1 MTQAALTFSQIKAQ
15 LAAIRKKIPNAR
27 RVAFRSKAKWTG
39 NTRQEDGE
47 ETCLIHQCDS
57 PLAMRLALRESG
69 DSATT
74 VLITD
79 LDEREIG
86 DDILVRLKPRML
98 IPLESWQAV
107 KALFQA
113 RTIDPRITRHG
124 WIAETLME
132 LNPAEGFPPVASGF
146 LDAET
151 IWTILLNRII
161 GLDADCPD
169 LLSLL
174 KWSTNPS
181 HVARFRNAPAE
192 FRDAAIEWLVTS
204 AGPTV
209 ETVLHCVARHERA
222 DALPIGLAAGVVFHA
237 QAKGKLEKAAGKLEE
252 RYLGGQSPDP
262 IVLDRWAASSTEVVR
277 LQLSDTRLKQ
287 QLLQRADEILR
298 EVGAESHAWL
308 SDTSPLGFDLR
319 LAEFGERLLESI
331 STLLSSRDRESRDRQ
346 GAEETP
352 SSILSA
358 SLRARLEELFAI
370 RQSISQHDRHSRE
383 RRRLERVDMAMRL
396 VRWMMDRNDVQE
408 FKSLAEAASQH
419 LAEGGFVDWA
429 RLTLRSGDPV
439 RELSEAYAKLFDSV
453 TSIRERQSQ
462 RFAEL
467 LQDWTAAET
476 GSSRARQEADGL
488 KDRSLTV
495 AALTVAARRE
505 TDTIVPVEQV
515 LDRIVAP
522 IATHKPVLVI
532 VVDGMS
538 VAVFRELMADVLG
551 HDWVLLAEAGIGL
564 RPAMATVPSVTE
576 VSRTSLLCGRLMQGH
591 SANEKSGFSEHPAL
605 LRTCRS
611 GFPPVLFHKA
621 ALHESDDASLAADI
635 RKEIGSTHRRIVGV
649 VVNAV
654 DDHLMKGEQID
665 TRWSRDEIKVLPVL
679 LHEAK
684 TAGRTVVM
692 ISDHGHILDCNA
704 LNCSSRDRQGAE
716 TGDDLHPLPDGRGS
730 NLRRY
735 EGGERW
741 RMDEGSPA
749 DGELRITGPRVVI
762 PEAKTLIAPW
772 TERVRYGIKKN
783 GYHGGVSPQE
793 MIVPIAVLTVTDD
806 FPPGWVEAAVDL
818 PAWWD
823 VAAFSVSVD
832 DKPMQKFKP
841 QKPKEK
847 PAGVLFDL
855 DEEPVQQPSAPTV
868 PAAVSIAPEWITT
881 LLSAPVFEEQ
891 KRLGGRAVPANEVL
905 SRLLVAIDE
914 RGGKITSPALARA
927 IQFPLTRL
935 PGLLAKA
942 YRILNVDGYL
952 VLTRDEASDTVV
964 LDRKLL
970 LRQFD
975 LLDQ

>member
-1 MTQAALTFSQIKAQ
+1 MTQAALTFKQIKAQ
-15 LAAIRKKIPNAR
+15 LAAIRRKIPNTR
-27 RVAFRSKAKWTG
+27 SVAFRSTVKWTG
-39 NTRQEDGE
+39 NTRQVDGG

-57 PLAMRLALRESG
+57 PLAMRLALREGG
-69 DSATT
+69 DSVTT

-79 LDEREIG
+79 LGDHEIG
-86 DDILVRLKPRML
+86 DDILVRLKPRKL
-98 IPLESWQAV
+98 VPLESWQAV

-113 RTIDPRITRHG
+113 RTIDPRITRYG
-124 WIAETLME
+124 WIAEMLVE
-132 LNPAEGFPPVASGF
+132 LNPTEDFPPVASGF

-151 IWTILLNRII
+151 VWTILLDRVI
-161 GLDADCPD
+161 GLDANCPD
-169 LLSLL
+169 LLALL

-181 HVARFRNAPAE
+181 HVARFRSTSSM
-192 FRDAAIEWLVTS
+192 FREAAIEWLVTS

-209 ETVLHCVARHERA
+209 ATVLHCVASNERP

-262 IVLDRWAASSTEVVR
+262 AIIDRWAASATEVVR

-287 QLLQRADEILR
+287 QLLQRTDEILR
-298 EVGAESHAWL
+298 EVGAESHALL

-319 LAEFGERLLESI
+319 LADFGKRLLESL
-331 STLLSSRDRESRDRQ
+331 ST
-346 GAEETP
+346 
-352 SSILSA
+352 SIPK
-358 SLRARLEELFAI
+358 SLDSLFAI

-396 VRWMMDRNDVQE
+396 VRWIMDRDDTQE

-453 TSIRERQSQ
+453 TSIRERQSR

-467 LQDWTAAET
+467 LQDWTASKT
-476 GSSRARQEADGL
+476 SD
-488 KDRSLTV
+488 
-495 AALTVAARRE
+495 
-505 TDTIVPVEQV
+505 DTIVPVEQV

-551 HDWVLLAEAGIGL
+551 HDWVLLAEEGIGL

-591 SANEKSGFSEHPAL
+591 SANEKSGFAEHPAL
-605 LRTCRS
+605 LRACRS

-635 RKEIGSTHRRIVGV
+635 RREIGSSHRRIVGV

-654 DDHLMKGEQID
+654 DDHLLKGEQID

-704 LNCSSRDRQGAE
+704 KGQA
-716 TGDDLHPLPDGRGS
+716 
-730 NLRRY
+730 Y

-741 RMDEGSPA
+741 RMDDGSPT
-749 DGELRITGPRVVI
+749 DGELRISGPRVVI
-762 PEAKTLIAPW
+762 PESKTLIAPW

-793 MIVPIAVLTVTDD
+793 MIIPIAVLNVTDD
-806 FPPGWVEAAVDL
+806 FPAGWVEAAVDL

-823 VAAFSVSVD
+823 VATSSVGGD
-832 DKPMQKFKP
+832 DKPLQKLKP

-847 PAGVLFDL
+847 PAGLLFSL
-855 DEEPVQQPSAPTV
+855 DEEPAQQPSAAV
-868 PAAVSIAPEWITT
+868 APAVVITASEWVAT
-881 LLSAPVFEEQ
+881 LLSSPVFEEQ
-891 KRLGGRAVPANEVL
+891 KRLGGRAVPTNEVL
-905 SRLLVAIDE
+905 SRLLMAIDE
-914 RGGKITSPALARA
+914 RGGKITSPALARS
-927 IQFPLTRL
+927 IQFSPTRL
-935 PGLLAKA
+935 RGLLAIA
-942 YRILNVDGYL
+942 QRVLNVDGFL
-952 VLTRDEASDTVV
+952 VLTRDEASDTVE
-964 LDRKLL
+964 LDRNLL
-970 LRQFD
+970 CRQFD
-975 LLDQ
+975 LV